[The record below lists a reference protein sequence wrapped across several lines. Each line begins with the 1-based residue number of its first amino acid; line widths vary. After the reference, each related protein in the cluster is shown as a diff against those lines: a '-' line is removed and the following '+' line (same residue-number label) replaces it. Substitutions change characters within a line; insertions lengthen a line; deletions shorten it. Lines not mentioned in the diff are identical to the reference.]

1 MANDVFDLSTD
12 VAVLLY
18 TYPDTTMI
26 WSISRWDEDNWSSGS
41 DTQDWQQVTGDVV
54 SIDTSNGF
62 EVVRGYARP
71 QSPTATIVMQSAQY
85 DPAVN
90 TYIRPGT
97 PVAVRVRPNPDTAP
111 GTWVTLWQGRIANC
125 AVQYTT
131 DWLNTITFECDHV
144 YRDLVNYVSLTGI
157 SVANPCYSNDFWAV
171 MSADTGIDIYQGGG
185 GGALNGYYVQGFTT
199 SGAVDY
205 GTLLNN
211 LSDTNLGAM
220 VYQPNLDDTAL
231 WYYTW
236 YELSER
242 DTDPNVIFEDEVT
255 ATVNRADFSN
265 IVMGFDDAQ
274 FVNTLHYTT
283 AGGVDDYSQNDDSV
297 AIAGLL
303 LGDVYTR
310 HYYAADADAAA
321 DIVTATIPTQ
331 LVRQITAPVILRAGQ
346 VNEYLLRDPLDTAEV
361 SVSNTKLEL
370 NEVNYIRG
378 VMHSITPHAWDVTF
392 DLWKGR

>member
-12 VAVLLY
+12 VQVLLY
-18 TYPDTTMI
+18 TYADTTMI

-41 DTQDWQQVTGDVV
+41 DTEGWQEVTGDVV
-54 SIDTSNGF
+54 SIETQNGF
-62 EVVRGYARP
+62 EVVRGYSRP

-85 DPAVN
+85 DPATN

-125 AVQYTT
+125 NVQYSTE
-131 DWLNTITFECDHV
+131 WLNTITFECDHGL
-144 YRDLVNYVSLTGI
+144 RDVVNYVSLTGI
-157 SVANPCYSNDFWAV
+157 SVANPCTANDFWSV
-171 MSADTGIDIYQGGG
+171 ISADTGVSILQSGAPGLVGYDIE
-185 GGALNGYYVQGFTT
+185 GFTT
-199 SGAVDY
+199 SGPVNY
-205 GTLLNN
+205 GTLTNN
-211 LSDTNLGAM
+211 LSDTNIGAL
-220 VYQPNLDDTAL
+220 VYRPTINDTDL
-231 WYYTW
+231 YYYTW
-236 YELSER
+236 YELQNA
-242 DTDPNVIFEDEVT
+242 DLDPDVIFEDEVT
-255 ATVNRADFSN
+255 ATANRADFSG

-283 AGGVDDYSQNDDSV
+283 AGGVDDYAQNDDSV

-303 LGDVYTR
+303 QGDVYTR

-321 DIVTATIPTQ
+321 EIVTATIPTQ
-331 LVRQITAPVILRAGQ
+331 LVRQVTAPVIMRAGQ
-346 VNEYLLRDPLDTAEV
+346 VNEYLLRDPLDTVEV

-378 VMHSITPHAWDVTF
+378 VSHSLTPHTWEVTF